1 MNKILNNVSLKPYN
15 TFGIDV
21 QAASFVCIN
30 NFDDLMKLVK
40 SSTFKSQP
48 HYILGG
54 GSNILLTQN
63 YNGLIVQIA
72 TKGITVLSQTNQH
85 AFVKVQ
91 AGEVWHQFVL
101 WCIENN
107 YGGVENL
114 SLIPGSV
121 GAGPMQNIGA
131 YGVEL
136 KDVFF
141 ELEAI
146 QIRTSEIKTFNA
158 TQCKFGYRQSVFKN
172 DLKNEYIIV
181 SVTFKLTKQHQFNV
195 KYGAIAQQLEL
206 MQNKSLTIK
215 AISDAVIAI
224 RKSKLPNP
232 EEIGNAGSF
241 FKNPTVSKQ
250 HYEKLLALHTD
261 CIGYPLPNNE
271 IKLAA
276 GWLIEK
282 SGFKGLRVGNTGAH
296 AKQAL
301 VLVNYGNATGTEVYA
316 YAQKIQQTV
325 WQKFEVALEME
336 VNIL

>member
-1 MNKILNNVSLKPYN
+1 
-15 TFGIDV
+15 
-21 QAASFVCIN
+21 
-30 NFDDLMKLVK
+30 
-40 SSTFKSQP
+40 
-48 HYILGG
+48 LGG

-158 TQCKFGYRQSVFKN
+158 TQCKFGYRQSVFKTISKMN
-172 DLKNEYIIV
+172 TLLCRLLSNLL
-181 SVTFKLTKQHQFNV
+181 SNTS
-195 KYGAIAQQLEL
+195 L
-206 MQNKSLTIK
+206 M
-215 AISDAVIAI
+215 
-224 RKSKLPNP
+224 
-232 EEIGNAGSF
+232 
-241 FKNPTVSKQ
+241 
-250 HYEKLLALHTD
+250 
-261 CIGYPLPNNE
+261 
-271 IKLAA
+271 
-276 GWLIEK
+276 
-282 SGFKGLRVGNTGAH
+282 
-296 AKQAL
+296 
-301 VLVNYGNATGTEVYA
+301 
-316 YAQKIQQTV
+316 
-325 WQKFEVALEME
+325 
-336 VNIL
+336 